1 MHAFTKRVG
10 RSLPGVVV
18 LAAFGATAIA
28 TLFAQATGL
37 RALRRRRPH
46 EVAWTVALVMFALAS
61 AALSV
66 GVTTGWDAPTF
77 RVFYLLGAVL
87 NVPWLALGT
96 VYLLSR
102 PRWGRRAQWALVFF
116 SGLATGV
123 VFAAPMRIVPAGT
136 DIPSGREVFGA
147 GPRMLAAV
155 GSSGGAAVILG
166 GALWSAW
173 VFGRS
178 REQPG
183 AARRVAANG
192 CIAAGTLVLA
202 GGGLVQGRLGENE
215 AFALSLLLGI
225 AVIYAGFLIAIAGSP
240 APVPG
245 NGGDRRPP
253 PLSPAGA
260 APDG

>member
-1 MHAFTKRVG
+1 M
-10 RSLPGVVV
+10 VV

-37 RALRRRRPH
+37 RALRRRQPH

-66 GVTTGWDAPTF
+66 GVTTGWDGPTF
-77 RVFYLLGAVL
+77 RAFYLLGAVL

-96 VYLLSR
+96 VYLLAG
-102 PRWGRRAQWALVFF
+102 PRRGRRAQWALVFF
-116 SGLATGV
+116 SGLAAGV
-123 VFAAPMRIVPAGT
+123 VLAAPMHTVPTGT

-147 GPRMLAAV
+147 GPRVLAAV

-173 VFGRS
+173 VFARS
-178 REQPG
+178 RGRPG
-183 AARRVAANG
+183 AGRRVAANG
-192 CIAAGTLVLA
+192 CVAAGTFVLA

-225 AVIYAGFLIAIAGSP
+225 AVIYTGFLIATAGPPPP
-240 APVPG
+240 APADR
-245 NGGDRRPP
+245 GDRRPP
-253 PLSPAGA
+253 PLNPAAA